1 MNLHSP
7 YRRPSRARRLQA
19 PILAAIILAGGPLLA
34 AVPLRWTVETS
45 RAQPAVFEAY
55 HGESLDLA
63 ATLQSYGKPVEIDPQ
78 AEWHI
83 YWQTNGMA
91 DAWGAAP
98 LPPPAPRRT
107 AERSGTADSRYER

>member
-1 MNLHSP
+1 MKIPHLP
-7 YRRPSRARRLQA
+7 IRQFAL
-19 PILAAIILAGGPLLA
+19 ILAAALVPSLSSATGAVIA

-83 YWQTNGMA
+83 YWQTP
-91 DAWGAAP
+91 AAP
-98 LPPPAPRRT
+98 QTAQTQPSPP
-107 AERSGTADSRYER
+107 